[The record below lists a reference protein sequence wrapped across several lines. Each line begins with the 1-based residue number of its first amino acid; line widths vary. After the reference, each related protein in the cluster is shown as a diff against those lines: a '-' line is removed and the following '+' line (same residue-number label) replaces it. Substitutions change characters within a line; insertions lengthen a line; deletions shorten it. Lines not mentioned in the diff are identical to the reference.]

1 MEKKEI
7 ATRNSYGQALVE
19 LGKEKEDLYVVD
31 ADLSSATKTI
41 MFKDAFPN
49 RFVNCGIAEANM
61 MCVAAGL
68 SLTKKVVYAS
78 SFAMFATGRA
88 FEQIRNSIGYP
99 NLNVKICATHA
110 SISVGED
117 GATHQCNEDVALMR
131 TIPTMKVIVPCDHY
145 EAMAATKAAYNIEGP
160 VYIRLSRAA
169 SPIINDENYKFEFS
183 KGITLVNGNDATI
196 IAMGFMVE
204 KALNASDI
212 LKKEGINVRVINMHT
227 VKPIDED
234 IIKKACI
241 ETKVIVT
248 TEEHSIIGGL
258 GDAVL
263 SIASQFKTPVV
274 KHGIDDEYGIS
285 GNFKELFEHFKLTE
299 KEIVKKV
306 KYAMSLI

>member
-1 MEKKEI
+1 MEKKDI

-19 LGKEKEDLYVVD
+19 LGKEKEDVYVVD

-41 MFKDAFPN
+41 MFKNAFPN
-49 RFVNCGIAEANM
+49 RFINCGIAEANM

-68 SLTKKVVYAS
+68 SLTQKIVYAS

-145 EAMAATKAAYNIEGP
+145 EAMAATKAAYDIEGP

-169 SPIINDENYKFEFS
+169 SPIVNNENYIFEFS
-183 KGITLVNGNDATI
+183 KGVTLVEGYDATI
-196 IAMGFMVE
+196 IAMGLMVE
-204 KALNASDI
+204 KALKAADI

-241 ETKVIVT
+241 ETKAIVT

-263 SIASQFKTPVV
+263 PIASKYKIPVV
-274 KHGIDDEYGIS
+274 KHGINDEYGMS

-299 KEIVKKV
+299 KEIVNKV
-306 KYAMSLI
+306 KYCMTLI